1 MLNRTACALG
11 RTPHAGIQQTRQGHP
26 KIPVLTS
33 PVASGTHLGMKKL
46 PTMRIWRENPPGPR
60 SKVEVEYRTRG
71 RTYKREVGPNGYLSS
86 TEACAY
92 LEVSLRWLY
101 RLVADGRLRPKRE
114 SGQLWFRLQDLRRI
128 EAARQQ
134 RGRRPKRDLWLAG

>member
-1 MLNRTACALG
+1 
-11 RTPHAGIQQTRQGHP
+11 
-26 KIPVLTS
+26 
-33 PVASGTHLGMKKL
+33 MKKL
-46 PTMRIWRENPPGPR
+46 PTMTIYRENPPGPH
-60 SKVEVEYRTRG
+60 SKVKVEYQTRG
-71 RTYKREVGPNGYLSS
+71 RTYQRVVGPTGFLSS

-101 RLVADGRLRPKRE
+101 KLVEDGTLRPKRE

-134 RGRRPKRDLWLAG
+134 RGRRPKKELWFVG